1 MLQNT
6 EPMDDAVR
14 AEIPDATIAQ
24 LWKQRAARDPDH
36 VYCTF
41 EGEDWTI
48 RRMHERS
55 NRIANGLLAVTAEGS
70 RVAVMLPNDPE
81 YAAVI
86 FGLAKAGLVRIPVN
100 VHLKDLALDFVFSR
114 FEPQVLIADL
124 AYKAVLEPILP
135 NYPAVQVIWRDAAN
149 AGNCALSQLTSAAGA
164 HDPAT
169 SVGPDTIIAITPSSG
184 TTGEPKGVLKTDLSL
199 RAGPV
204 GIIALTDADEGDVL
218 LHWEPLYHGA
228 GVAVL
233 IAAVMKPLKLVMISR
248 FSASR
253 FWQQIKDDGVTLI
266 HYLGGVLQ
274 ILLAQQPHP
283 AEHDH
288 KVRLAWG
295 GGCSEEVWH
304 RFVERFKIPMHEGYG
319 LSEATTFV
327 TINRDGPAG
336 SCGVALPFYDVRLRG
351 EDGDSDPALGELLV
365 RPKIPGLTF
374 KGYYGRPDSV
384 AELVVDGWFATGDL
398 MRKDAEGYLYYAGR
412 LKDSVRRRGVN
423 ISSWEV
429 ERVFQAHP
437 SVEECALIGVP
448 GELGDDDLKL
458 FVKLSKDGAATTE
471 DQLLSW
477 AKDRMPYFQLPRYLA
492 IIGEFEKTPTQRII
506 KAKLSQ
512 DVSDCFDYERNVG
525 RISGKA

>member
-1 MLQNT
+1 MLDSP
-6 EPMDDAVR
+6 EPSDGNVR
-14 AEIPDATIAQ
+14 ADIPDTTIAQ
-24 LWKQRAARDPDH
+24 LWKTRAESDPDH

-41 EGEDWTI
+41 EGKDWTI
-48 RRMHERS
+48 GRMHDRS
-55 NRIANGLLAVTAEGS
+55 NRIANGLLDVAAQGS

-100 VHLKDLALDFVFSR
+100 VHLKDLALDFIFAR

-124 AYKAVLEPILP
+124 AYKPALEYILP
-135 NYPAVQVIWRDAAN
+135 NYPAVKVIWRDATAPQ
-149 AGNCALSQLTSAAGA
+149 NCPLNLLAATAGA
-164 HDPAT
+164 HEPEA
-169 SVGPDTIIAITPSSG
+169 SVTPDTIIAITPSSG
-184 TTGEPKGVLKTDLSL
+184 TTGEPKGVLKSDLSL

-204 GIIALTDADEGDVL
+204 GIIALTDADRGDVL

-283 AEHDH
+283 AEHEH

-304 RFVERFKIPMHEGYG
+304 RFVERFRIPMHEGYG

-351 EDGDSDPALGELLV
+351 EVNDIDPEIGELLV
-365 RPKIPGLTF
+365 RPKIDGLTF

-384 AELVVDGWFATGDL
+384 AELVVDNWFATGDL
-398 MRKDAEGYLYYAGR
+398 MRKDKDGYLYYAGR

-448 GELGDDDLKL
+448 GEFGDDDLKL
-458 FVKLSKDGAATTE
+458 FIKLSEEGSATTE
-471 DQLLSW
+471 HQLLSW
-477 AKDRMPYFQLPRYLA
+477 AKERMPYFQLPRYLA
-492 IIGEFEKTPTQRII
+492 FIAEFEKTPTQRII

-512 DVSDCFDYERNVG
+512 DVAGCFDYEQTVG
-525 RISGKA
+525 RISGKR